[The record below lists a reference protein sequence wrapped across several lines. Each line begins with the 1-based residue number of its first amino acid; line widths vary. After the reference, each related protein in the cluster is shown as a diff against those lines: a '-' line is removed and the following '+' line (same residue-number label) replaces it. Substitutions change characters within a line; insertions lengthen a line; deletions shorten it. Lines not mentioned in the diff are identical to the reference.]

1 MDSTATTGSPPTP
14 PAAPR
19 SAAPWP
25 ADDVADNY
33 RYGQVW
39 TVGHPTEVDVLP
51 PVPHLVISSDLYND
65 SGLGT
70 IMAEVDVHDM
80 RAPELHEP
88 LPGVG
93 TAMLD
98 RLAWYPGSWLREHV
112 GDLPPERH
120 ADVARLVR
128 NLIGNP

>member
-1 MDSTATTGSPPTP
+1 MAE
-14 PAAPR
+14 
-19 SAAPWP
+19 
-25 ADDVADNY
+25 NY
-33 RYGQVW
+33 SYGQVW
-39 TVGHPTEVDVLP
+39 TVGHPADDEVLS
-51 PVPHLVISSDLYND
+51 PVPHLVISSDLYNE
-65 SGLGT
+65 SGLGA

-112 GDLPPERH
+112 GDLPSERH
-120 ADVARLVR
+120 ADVTRLVR
-128 NLIGNP
+128 NLIGNT